1 MPSSCLHGVGMAGG
15 LLCVMV
21 TRFSKQR
28 GGTMNVS
35 AFEVIKAIFG
45 TVFASTMLIVGLFAF
60 GWVFLAHDDYQLAL
74 LADHVLSFFGW

>member
-1 MPSSCLHGVGMAGG
+1 
-15 LLCVMV
+15 
-21 TRFSKQR
+21 
-28 GGTMNVS
+28 MNVS

-45 TVFASTMLIVGLFAF
+45 TVFASTLLIVGLFAF

>member
-1 MPSSCLHGVGMAGG
+1 
-15 LLCVMV
+15 
-21 TRFSKQR
+21 
-28 GGTMNVS
+28 MNVS

-60 GWVFLAHDDYQLAL
+60 GWGFLAHDDYQLAL